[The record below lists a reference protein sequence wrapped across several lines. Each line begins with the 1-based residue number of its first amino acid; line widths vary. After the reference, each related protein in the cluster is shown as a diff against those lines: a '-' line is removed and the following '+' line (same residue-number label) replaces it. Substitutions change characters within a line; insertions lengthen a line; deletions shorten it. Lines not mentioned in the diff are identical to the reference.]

1 VEAAASVLK
10 PNVSHK
16 PVCKEAVNVLLQLS
30 KNSDGSNAIAEH
42 GGTMPMLRAM
52 DKIVNAENSNS
63 NGEQDFSDVILD
75 MCNTLE
81 NVSKTA
87 KGRKRLNKDKCVER
101 LVGAMVR
108 ILYFFFHFMC
118 LHKMFSSSLTTTT
131 NKQINNAIH
140 RRIDQEM
147 ISFKRLQIVS
157 LQIL

>member
-1 VEAAASVLK
+1 MEAAASVLK

-108 ILYFFFHFMC
+108 ILYLFFSFHVFTQNVF
-118 LHKMFSSSLTTTT
+118 LVINNN
-131 NKQINNAIH
+131 NKQTN
-140 RRIDQEM
+140 Q
-147 ISFKRLQIVS
+147 
-157 LQIL
+157 